1 MIRWNEFTKGIVK
14 ENPVLILLLGL
25 CPLLAVSAT
34 AINSLGM
41 GIAVLFVLVGSN
53 LVVSL
58 FRKFIPDGVR
68 IPVFIIII
76 STFVTVTDYLMA
88 AYYPPLHKSLGV
100 FVPLIVVN
108 CIILGR
114 AEVFAYRNNIFYSLL
129 DALGMGL
136 GFTLV
141 ITIIGMIREL
151 LGSGTVFG
159 LGNFVSYPALI
170 MILPPGGF
178 ITIGFLIGV
187 LNWYRQKYK

>member
-34 AINSLGM
+34 AVNSLGM

-114 AEVFAYRNNIFYSLL
+114 AEVFAYRNNLFYSLL

-136 GFTLV
+136 GFTVV

-159 LGNFVSYPALI
+159 FGNFVSYPALI

-178 ITIGFLIGV
+178 ITIGFLIGA